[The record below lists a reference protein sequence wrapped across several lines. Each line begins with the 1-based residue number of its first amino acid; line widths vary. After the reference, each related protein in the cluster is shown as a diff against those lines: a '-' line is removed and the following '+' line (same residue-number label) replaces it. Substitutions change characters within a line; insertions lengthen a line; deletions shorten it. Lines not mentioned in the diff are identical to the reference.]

1 MKSNL
6 SKKILISGLIILLL
20 CISYA
25 FNRNHS
31 YAERKMKMQFTEY
44 SYDMKKE
51 YTFTDFEGNLVLKYS
66 QFSLE
71 RGNFVFQLC
80 KGNQVEAES
89 RVYSGDSSAGKIV
102 FNGLTKENEYTINL
116 FAEDAHRGRIQVEW

>member
-6 SKKILISGLIILLL
+6 SKKILILGLIILLL

-102 FNGLTKENEYTINL
+102 FGLTKENEYTINL